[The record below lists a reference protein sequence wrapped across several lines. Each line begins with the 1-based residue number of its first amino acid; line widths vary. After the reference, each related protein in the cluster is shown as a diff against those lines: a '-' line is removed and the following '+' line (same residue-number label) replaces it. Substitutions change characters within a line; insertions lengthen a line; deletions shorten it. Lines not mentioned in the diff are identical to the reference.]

1 MLPEYQL
8 RITDLYNFPIDNVK
22 RLVPNFFDKERYVV
36 NYENLQPYL
45 ILGLELDKK
54 YIAY

>member
-45 ILGLELDKK
+45 ILGLELNKK